1 MSARK
6 TMKTFFAAMNEQVGM
21 GGYGPKIKSTPMGP
35 FRWNDLTQ
43 LWENVN
49 NGMVMN
55 NVSFQDMFMMGYDVD
70 SGDNGTTVS
79 VDYTPTLTPADWG
92 NLDTMDTAS
101 TDYWASSTGA
111 QLLVASAANVAFS
124 GLGASISV
132 TITTS
137 TGTGSAHPSAIKYSL
152 NGAAAQTYS
161 TALTISN
168 TDTLKIGVST
178 PGGIGVGTG
187 NIVVTNATTSTVLD
201 QIPYTINIE

>member
-21 GGYGPKIKSTPMGP
+21 GGYGSKIKSTPMGP

-49 NGMVMN
+49 NGMSMN
-55 NVSFQDMFMMGYDVD
+55 NVSFQEMFLMDYDT
-70 SGDNGTTVS
+70 SGGDDGTATS
-79 VDYTPTLTPADWG
+79 INYTPTLTPADWG
-92 NLDTMDTAS
+92 NLNTMDTAA

-124 GLGASISV
+124 NLGASISV
-132 TITTS
+132 TLTVS
-137 TGTGSAHPSAIKYSL
+137 TGTGTTHPSTIKYSL

-161 TALTISN
+161 TALTITN
-168 TDTLKIGVST
+168 TDTLKVGVTT
-178 PGGIGVGTG
+178 PGGIGTGTG
-187 NIVVTNATTSTVLD
+187 NVVVTNATTSTVLD